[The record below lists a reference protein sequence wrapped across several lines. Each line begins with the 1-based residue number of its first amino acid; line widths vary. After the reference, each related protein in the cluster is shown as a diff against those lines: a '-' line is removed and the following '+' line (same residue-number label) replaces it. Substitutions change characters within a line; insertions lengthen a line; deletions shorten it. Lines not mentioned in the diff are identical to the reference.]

1 MNKTATK
8 KKLTATLVS
17 FQSLKDTDI
26 PVVAKSAFNDL
37 VLTTRDGAVQWLEAN
52 IRKGRDEGVFMIDEI
67 LTAALARELLDRND
81 QNRVV
86 SPSIVGEMVDAMR
99 TEIGQHGFDSMNG
112 ETIKISICGRLNDG
126 QHRCHAKLESGV
138 DFRARFLFGLPRES
152 RLTIDQ
158 GRARRAS
165 DYLTMGGY
173 ESGAKIASVALLYYY
188 WLTMGTVKKPSGDMK
203 AKRRPGPS
211 ALAEFTKAHYDK
223 IKRSVDI
230 APKDGLKMLGG
241 FAIIGFAHMIFAEK
255 DFAAATDFIER
266 LVKGTDLSER
276 SPIRVCRERLFA
288 GTRLRRH
295 ERWELILRAWNAWRE
310 NREVSMLPVRG
321 GAAPKIAD

>member
-1 MNKTATK
+1 MNKTALK
-8 KKLTATLVS
+8 KKSVSLPS
-17 FQSLKDTDI
+17 FQSLKDVAV
-26 PVVAKSAFNDL
+26 PVKPKPAFNDL
-37 VLTTRDGAVQWLEAN
+37 VLTTRDGAIQWLEAN
-52 IRKGRDEGVFMIDEI
+52 IRKARDEGVFMIDEI

-81 QNRVV
+81 QNRIV
-86 SPSIVGEMVDAMR
+86 SPSIVGEMVNAMR

-126 QHRCHAKLESGV
+126 QHRCHAKLESGI

-158 GRARRAS
+158 GRVRRAS
-165 DYLTMGGY
+165 DYLTMGGH
-173 ESGAKIASVALLYYY
+173 ESGTKIASVALLYHY
-188 WLTMGTVKKPSGDMK
+188 WITLGSVKKPSG
-203 AKRRPGPS
+203 AVRTQRRPGPS
-211 ALAEFTKAHYDK
+211 AMAEFAKAHYDK

-230 APKDGLKMLGG
+230 VPKDGLKMLGG
-241 FAIIGFAHMIFAEK
+241 FGLIGFAHMIFAEK

-288 GTRLRRH
+288 GTRLLRH

-321 GAAPKIAD
+321 GAAPKVAD